1 MSEPEDYRK
10 RNYGVMVE
18 AIEVDIG
25 NSFPYGLQSQNSR
38 QITSARI

>member
-18 AIEVDIG
+18 AIEAYTG
-25 NSFPYGLQSQNSR
+25 N
-38 QITSARI
+38 